1 MGQEQFSLFIKPRVS
16 GLFVT
21 NKGEFSQECRQRKGE
36 PRDGERQ
43 TLLALF
49 EYVGLVIPDNKPDA
63 VLCHY
68 MNQFE

>member
-1 MGQEQFSLFIKPRVS
+1 MGKEQLSLFIKPRVS

-21 NKGEFSQECRQRKGE
+21 NKGEFSQEYRGE
-36 PRDGERQ
+36 DSQ

-49 EYVGLVIPDNKPDA
+49 EYVGLVIPDDKPDV